1 MNNLGIDTW
10 LKKVFDDNKKD
21 VKKLEKFAQ
30 SVNSFEQALKALSDE
45 ELAAKTPEFKARLET
60 GETLHD
66 IMADAFAVVREA
78 SDRIL
83 GMRHFDVQIM
93 GGHVLHEGRIAEM
106 KTGEGKTLV
115 ATAPVYLNALEGKGV
130 HVVTVND
137 YLARRDAEQLSPLY
151 NFLGLSV
158 GLIVHGLDYMERK
171 DAYNCDITYGTN
183 NEFGF
188 DYLRDNM
195 VMHEQNMVQRPLNF
209 AIVDEVDSI
218 LIDEAR
224 TPLIISGPAAKA
236 KDLYTPMVGVVRK
249 LKNEEDYTFDEKL
262 KSVALT
268 EEGTKHVESIL
279 GIENL
284 TDEANVEIAH
294 HVNQALKAHVIM
306 KRDRDYVVQD
316 GEVIIVDEFTGRLMY
331 GRRYSEGLHQAIE
344 AKEGVKIEKESQTL
358 ATITF
363 QNYFRMYKKLAGMT
377 GTAKT
382 EEDEFRAIYGMD
394 VVIVP
399 TNKPIA
405 REDAPDIVYRTED
418 GKFEAVAEKVQELYD
433 KGEPVLVGTVS
444 IEKSEKLSDIL
455 KRRGVPHKVLNA
467 KYHEQEALIVAQAGE
482 EKSVTIAT
490 NMAGRGT
497 DIVLGGNPQLIADDI
512 LAKEHKGEEEITPEM
527 HREALER
534 ARAMVEKNKN
544 AVVAAGGLYIIGTER
559 HESRR
564 IDNQLRGRSGRQ
576 GDPGHTQFY
585 ISLEDDLMRRF
596 GAESLPS
603 IMDKVGM
610 NDEMPIENR
619 MVSRTIENAQK
630 RVESRN
636 FEIRKN
642 ILEYDDVMNKQRE
655 IIYNQRRQVLRG
667 ENMEESIE
675 AMIDKLVDTV
685 CDEAAHGEPFPE
697 AWNLEQLQTRL
708 MEIFI
713 FPDGVD
719 TSNYPNMDSSEV
731 RDEIKAKA
739 HARYK
744 EKEAELGEDIFHDF
758 ERNMLLRFVDSS
770 WMEHLD
776 AMDQMRQGIGLRA
789 YGQHKPIDEYRNESF
804 DMFNDMTYNI
814 QFNTIRALFAVTL
827 RRPEETQQAAEEPK
841 ERTDILNAR
850 HGDEEPVKKKPV
862 SVQKVGRN
870 DPCPCGSGKK
880 YKHCCGKNA

>member
-1 MNNLGIDTW
+1 MGIDTF
-10 LKKVFDDNKKD
+10 LKKFLDDNKKD
-21 VKKLEKFAQ
+21 VKKLEKFAAQ
-30 SVNSFEQALKALSDE
+30 VNQYDKPFRELSDE
-45 ELAAKTPEFKARLET
+45 ALQAKTDEFKARLEK
-60 GETLHD
+60 GETLND
-66 IMADAFAVVREA
+66 IMAEAFAVVREA
-78 SDRIL
+78 SDRVL
-83 GMRHFDVQIM
+83 GLRHFDVQIM

-137 YLARRDAEQLSPLY
+137 YLARRDAEQLAPLY

-158 GLIVHGLDYMERK
+158 GLIVHGLDYVQRK
-171 DAYNCDITYGTN
+171 DAYACDITYGTN

-195 VMHEQNMVQRPLNF
+195 VMHEHNMVQRPLNF

-236 KDLYTPMVGVVRK
+236 KDLYTPMVGVVRQ

-262 KSVALT
+262 KTVALT
-268 EEGTKHVESIL
+268 EEGTKHVERLL
-279 GIENL
+279 GIDNL
-284 TDEANVEIAH
+284 TDEANVELAH
-294 HVNQALKAHVIM
+294 HVNQALKAQVLM

-344 AKEGVKIEKESQTL
+344 AKEGVNIEKESQTL

-399 TNKPIA
+399 TNKPVA
-405 REDAPDIVYRTED
+405 REDAPDIVYRTEN
-418 GKFEAVAEKVQELYD
+418 GKFEAVADKVAELYE

-455 KRRGVPHKVLNA
+455 NKRGVPHKVLNA
-467 KYHEQEALIVAQAGE
+467 KYHEQEALIVAQAGQ

-497 DIVLGGNPQLIADDI
+497 DIILGGNPGLITDDLLRKSHKADEEVTDEMRQEAAAK
-512 LAKEHKGEEEITPEM
+512 AKEICDE
-527 HREALER
+527 
-534 ARAMVEKNKN
+534 NKKK
-544 AVVAAGGLYIIGTER
+544 VVDVGGLYIIGTER

-596 GAESLPS
+596 GAETLPA

-636 FEIRKN
+636 FETRKN

-655 IIYNQRRQVLRG
+655 IIYTQRRQVLEGR
-667 ENMEESIE
+667 NMAESISG
-675 AMIDKLVDTV
+675 MIDKLVDTV
-685 CDEAAHGEPFPE
+685 CDEAAHGETFPE
-697 AWNLEQLQTRL
+697 AWNLEQLALRL
-708 MEIFI
+708 MEIFN

-731 RDEIKAKA
+731 REELKAKA
-739 HARYK
+739 HARYA
-744 EKEAELGEDIFHDF
+744 EKEEEIGPEIFHDF
-758 ERNMLLRFVDSS
+758 ERNILLRNVDTN
-770 WMEHLD
+770 WMDHLD

-789 YGQHKPIDEYRNESF
+789 YGQHKPIDEYRNESY
-804 DMFNDMTYNI
+804 DMFNEMTYNI
-814 QFNTIRALFAVTL
+814 QYNTIRMLFAVTIK
-827 RRPEETQQAAEEPK
+827 RQEEVQQEEELQK
-841 ERTDILNAR
+841 ERVDILNAR

>member
-1 MNNLGIDTW
+1 MGIDTF
-10 LKKVFDDNKKD
+10 LKKILDDNKKD
-21 VKKLEKFAQ
+21 VKKLEKFAAQ
-30 SVNSFEQALKALSDE
+30 VNQYDQPFRALSDE
-45 ELAAKTPEFKARLET
+45 ALQAKTDEFKERLGK
-60 GETLHD
+60 GETLND
-66 IMADAFAVVREA
+66 IMAEAFAVVREA

-83 GMRHFDVQIM
+83 GLRHFDVQIM
-93 GGHVLHEGRIAEM
+93 GGRVLHEGRIAEM

-137 YLARRDAEQLSPLY
+137 YLARRDAEQLAPLY

-158 GLIVHGLDYMERK
+158 GLIVHGLDYVQRK
-171 DAYNCDITYGTN
+171 DAYACDITYGTN

-195 VMHEQNMVQRPLNF
+195 VMHERNMVQRPLNY

-236 KDLYTPMVGVVRK
+236 KDLYTPMVGIVRQ

-262 KSVALT
+262 KTVALT
-268 EEGTKHVESIL
+268 EEGTKHVERLL
-279 GIENL
+279 GIDNL
-284 TDEANVEIAH
+284 TDEANVELAH
-294 HVNQALKAHVIM
+294 HVNQELKAQVLM

-344 AKEGVKIEKESQTL
+344 AKEGVNIEKESQTL

-399 TNKPIA
+399 TNKPIV
-405 REDAPDIVYRTED
+405 REDAPDIVYRTEN
-418 GKFEAVAEKVQELYD
+418 GKFEAVADKVAELYE

-455 KRRGVPHKVLNA
+455 NKRGIPHKVLNA
-467 KYHEQEALIVAQAGE
+467 KYHEQEALIVAQAGQ

-497 DIVLGGNPQLIADDI
+497 DIILGGNPGLIADEI
-512 LAKEHKGEEEITPEM
+512 LRKSHKADEEVTDEMQQEAVAKAKEICDE
-527 HREALER
+527 
-534 ARAMVEKNKN
+534 NKKK
-544 AVVAAGGLYIIGTER
+544 VVDVGGLYIIGTER

-596 GAESLPS
+596 GAETLPA

-610 NDEMPIENR
+610 NDDMPIENR

-636 FEIRKN
+636 FETRKN

-655 IIYNQRRQVLRG
+655 IIYSQRRQVLEG
-667 ENMEESIE
+667 SNMAESI
-675 AMIDKLVDTV
+675 AGMIDKLVDTV
-685 CDEAAHGEPFPE
+685 CDEAAHGETFPE
-697 AWNLEQLQTRL
+697 AWNLEQLALRL
-708 MEIFI
+708 MEIFN

-719 TSNYPNMDSSEV
+719 TSNYPNMDSMEV
-731 RDEIKAKA
+731 RDELKAKA
-739 HARYK
+739 HARYA
-744 EKEAELGEDIFHDF
+744 EKEEEIGPEIFHDF
-758 ERNMLLRFVDSS
+758 ERNILLRNVDTN
-770 WMEHLD
+770 WMDHLD

-789 YGQHKPIDEYRNESF
+789 YGQHKPIDEYRNESY
-804 DMFNDMTYNI
+804 DMFNEMTYNI
-814 QFNTIRALFAVTL
+814 QYNTIRMLFAVTIK
-827 RRPEETQQAAEEPK
+827 RQEEVQQEESQQK
-841 ERTDILNAR
+841 ERVDILNAR

-870 DPCPCGSGKK
+870 DPCPCQSGKK
-880 YKHCCGKNA
+880 FKNCHGRK